1 MAHKGR
7 LKPLSDGLALHAA
20 AYFHPYDYAAKV
32 RRAHLRRCVIF
43 FAFHIYI
50 LLIRQLN
57 IEYFQMPANK
67 PLACCPL
74 PSPLPRER
82 EQVSAAGKRM

>member
-20 AYFHPYDYAAKV
+20 ACFHPYDYAAKV

-43 FAFHIYI
+43 FCIPHIYI
-50 LLIRQLN
+50 ID
-57 IEYFQMPANK
+57 
-67 PLACCPL
+67 
-74 PSPLPRER
+74 
-82 EQVSAAGKRM
+82 SAIKY